1 MPFVLLKEFTNMFR
15 TIPDNLAHFIEAD
28 LVGIAKAIESYSI
41 ESCYR
46 AHIPVRQKALAYF
59 TKQ

>member
-1 MPFVLLKEFTNMFR
+1 MFR
-15 TIPDNLAHFIEAD
+15 TIPDNLAQFIEAD

-41 ESCYR
+41 KSCYR

-59 TKQ
+59 TNSSGRRNHTSRS